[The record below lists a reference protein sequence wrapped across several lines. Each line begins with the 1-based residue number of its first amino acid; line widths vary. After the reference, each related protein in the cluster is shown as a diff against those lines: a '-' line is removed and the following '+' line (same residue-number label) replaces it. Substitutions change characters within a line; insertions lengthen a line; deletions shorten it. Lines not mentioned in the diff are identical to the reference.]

1 VGGVEGSLDQRHAR
15 EGALGEEAAGIV
27 DNQETTVTDQ
37 AEGVERRGGD
47 GDTG

>member
-1 VGGVEGSLDQRHAR
+1 VGGVEGGLDQRHAR

-27 DNQETTVTDQ
+27 DNQETAITDK
-37 AEGVERRGGD
+37 AEGVERGYLN